1 MNAGRNTYLPV
12 PLPPTTTSQ
21 DELAD
26 ETQDSERRFI
36 DHIHLYGIRLADYQ
50 DKPSL
55 PTSPQPT
62 TTPTALEALRRC
74 PRASPTS
81 SSTVHPCTP
90 GQRTRV

>member
-36 DHIHLYGIRLADYQ
+36 DHIHLYGIRLADYE
-50 DKPSL
+50 DKP
-55 PTSPQPT
+55 
-62 TTPTALEALRRC
+62 
-74 PRASPTS
+74 
-81 SSTVHPCTP
+81 
-90 GQRTRV
+90 